1 MMGPISGEMSM
12 APMITAVELVFRPSE
27 AMKMA
32 RIRISML
39 VPLKETPSRIA
50 LSALFLRQQ
59 IVGER
64 EVVDRIFLE

>member
-1 MMGPISGEMSM
+1 MPMMGPISGEMSM

-50 LSALFLRQQ
+50 LSASSCGSRSS
-59 IVGER
+59 VS
-64 EVVDRIFLE
+64 VK